1 MRLYNL
7 KILFKVSLYL
17 ERSQLKQIIT
27 MHHWQEICGPSAVGK
42 STFLKFLQLNSEH
55 RTAHIV
61 SEVDFRSLFNVG
73 NRTDFTFID
82 RQIAFASAAMSSL
95 NDAIEQSPRV
105 IADAGIVTILVFTFA
120 RLLDESN
127 GKSDAATFA
136 QRMKMNLKSL
146 PGLSGIVVLNTSTFQ
161 LRLRKNADP
170 LRTRTAHEE
179 NLKTW
184 KLMLPFFEKLR
195 TKCPGH
201 VRILRASDAPP
212 TLFPRIQ
219 NALKELEISAEAQG
233 QLLFCDIIDFLH
245 EEFLIRF
252 TAQKDFSKTHLG
264 SN

>member
-105 IADAGIVTILVFTFA
+105 IADAGIVS
-120 RLLDESN
+120 RS
-127 GKSDAATFA
+127 
-136 QRMKMNLKSL
+136 LKNF
-146 PGLSGIVVLNTSTFQ
+146 V
-161 LRLRKNADP
+161 
-170 LRTRTAHEE
+170 
-179 NLKTW
+179 
-184 KLMLPFFEKLR
+184 
-195 TKCPGH
+195 
-201 VRILRASDAPP
+201 
-212 TLFPRIQ
+212 Q
-219 NALKELEISAEAQG
+219 NALGTFEFYAHPMHRQR
-233 QLLFCDIIDFLH
+233 FFLV
-245 EEFLIRF
+245 FR
-252 TAQKDFSKTHLG
+252 TRSKTWRPLLKRKG
-264 SN
+264 SFCFATLLIFYLKNF